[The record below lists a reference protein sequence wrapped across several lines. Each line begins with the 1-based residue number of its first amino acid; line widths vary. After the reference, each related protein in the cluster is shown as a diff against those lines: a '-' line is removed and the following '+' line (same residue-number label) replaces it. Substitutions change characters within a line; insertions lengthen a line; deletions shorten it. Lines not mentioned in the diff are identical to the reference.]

1 MLALIGLHALGFL
14 LGAANGANDVSKGI
28 ATLVG
33 SGVADYRRAIV
44 WGTLWTIAGGL
55 LGVVFAGA
63 MVATFGSGL
72 LSPGT
77 RPTFP
82 AAAATL
88 LGAGAW
94 VLLATRTGLPVSTT
108 HAIVGSLVGVAGLAY
123 GVAGVQ
129 WGALGGKILVP
140 LLVSP
145 IVSLLLVVLV
155 LLWARGKAAPG
166 GQEAPGGQAADC
178 LCAEVRPAALHLA
191 SATGS
196 AGAVPLGSGGIR
208 VQIVNGAQEAC
219 AAWHPRAL
227 RLTLDHLHW
236 LTAGATSLARGMNDA
251 PKIAALTAAAAATG
265 VTAPA
270 ALPGIFLLVIAGM
283 ALGSLVAGRRVT
295 AVLGERVTAMDHREG
310 FVANLVTATLVAS
323 GAAFGLPMSTTHV
336 SSCGI
341 VGAGLLRNSI
351 DRSTLRTIVLAWV
364 VTLPVSALLGMAGY
378 AAARAIGLQ

>member
-1 MLALIGLHALGFL
+1 M
-14 LGAANGANDVSKGI
+14 
-28 ATLVG
+28 
-33 SGVADYRRAIV
+33 
-44 WGTLWTIAGGL
+44 
-55 LGVVFAGA
+55 
-63 MVATFGSGL
+63 
-72 LSPGT
+72 
-77 RPTFP
+77 
-82 AAAATL
+82 
-88 LGAGAW
+88 
-94 VLLATRTGLPVSTT
+94 
-108 HAIVGSLVGVAGLAY
+108 
-123 GVAGVQ
+123 
-129 WGALGGKILVP
+129 
-140 LLVSP
+140 
-145 IVSLLLVVLV
+145 
-155 LLWARGKAAPG
+155 
-166 GQEAPGGQAADC
+166 
-178 LCAEVRPAALHLA
+178 
-191 SATGS
+191 
-196 AGAVPLGSGGIR
+196 
-208 VQIVNGAQEAC
+208 
-219 AAWHPRAL
+219 
-227 RLTLDHLHW
+227 TLDHLHW